1 MDKKELVELSKKIK
15 SQLNIDIEKYKNEDV
30 LLKFTEIL
38 IFPQYVFKLVIWPII
53 ISLLAFILG
62 FFILDLS
69 ILKLIL
75 YILLGPLLFNL
86 TGLLFGVYL
95 IITKIKEDF
104 LSIINY
110 IFVILKEALN
120 DLDQI
125 KEGKSIENLNQSI
138 NLLLTGVIQLVAIP
152 MITKAVSNKI
162 IFGSK
167 IFNYLI
173 VKILNLLNKKLDF
186 TKMKVI
192 SVNNKKKSDILN
204 HFSNSID
211 SISKNLENIISS
223 VIGAIKYPITFI
235 LFFVSLTLM
244 LFLICI

>member
-30 LLKFTEIL
+30 LSKFTEIL

-53 ISLLAFILG
+53 ISLLAFMLG

-162 IFGSK
+162 IIGSK

-186 TKMKVI
+186 TKMKVV
-192 SVNNKKKSDILN
+192 SVNKKEKSDILK

-211 SISKNLENIISS
+211 SISKNLETIISS
-223 VIGAIKYPITFI
+223 VIGAIKYPIKFI
-235 LFFVSLTLM
+235 LFLVSLTLV